1 LLEKNMSH
9 KEQEPLFTEFRLG
22 ELQLKN
28 RIVMASLTRGR
39 ADNAALA
46 PTALHT
52 EYYGQRASAGLIL
65 TESAWVSKNA
75 IGYVNLPGIYSG
87 EQVLAWK
94 QVTGAVHE
102 KGGKI
107 ILQLAHSG
115 AVSHPDFFGGSL
127 PLGPSAINPREKSF
141 TPQGFKDTVT
151 PRAYTIPE
159 IKATVEEFRQAAQ
172 NAREAG
178 FDGIEIHA
186 QLFTLIPQFL
196 SPATNQRTDEY
207 GGSMEN
213 RVRIVF
219 EILDAVRTVF
229 DIKRIGIK
237 FTPAFFS
244 NGLMRPDSTT
254 LPTFAYLLEKL
265 SGYDLGYVHLVGPA
279 VDLTGTVLEPLKE
292 EYFGYFRQNY
302 KGTLMANLGFTHAR
316 ANEILAKGHADL
328 VSFGTPFI
336 ANPDLVER
344 FQQGLALAVPDT
356 STFYTGGATGYTD
369 YPVAT
374 EG

>member
-1 LLEKNMSH
+1 MSY
-9 KEQEPLFTEFRLG
+9 KEYEPLLTEFKLG
-22 ELQLKN
+22 ELPLNN
-28 RIVMASLTRGR
+28 RIVMSSLTRGR
-39 ADNAALA
+39 ANNAALA

-52 EYYGQRASAGLIL
+52 EYYAQRASAGLIL
-65 TESAWVSKNA
+65 TETAWVSKNA
-75 IGYVNLPGIYSG
+75 IGYINLPGIYSD
-87 EQVLAWK
+87 EQVLSWK

-102 KGGKI
+102 KGGTI
-107 ILQLAHSG
+107 FLQLTHSG
-115 AVSHPDFFGGSL
+115 AVSHPDFFDGRL
-127 PLGPSAINPREKSF
+127 PLGPSAINPQEKSF

-196 SPATNQRTDEY
+196 SPATNQRKDEY
-207 GGSMEN
+207 GGSIAN
-213 RVRIVF
+213 RARIIF
-219 EILDAVRTVF
+219 EILDAVGTVF
-229 DIKRIGIK
+229 DNRRIGIK
-237 FTPAFFS
+237 FTPALFN

-265 SGYDLGYVHLVGPA
+265 GDYDLGYVHVVGPA
-279 VDLTGTVLEPLKE
+279 VDLAGTVLEPIKDD
-292 EYFGYFRQNY
+292 YFGYFRQKY
-302 KGTLMANLGFTHAR
+302 KGTLMANLGFTQTSG
-316 ANEILAKGHADL
+316 NEILARGNADL

-344 FQQGLALAVPDT
+344 FQQGVALAVPDT

-369 YPVAT
+369 YPVARK
-374 EG
+374 